1 MSQTHSLRP
10 GSIYVSF
17 INSVWLLL
25 IPFVVRYD
33 YSDGFQIL
41 FPSTFYWHLKW
52 ALCLYIVL
60 GWLGMFTIQ
69 TPNKALYTCVRVFE
83 STCTKSPLNC
93 SYQWQIY
100 DTIPSN
106 LSKGQD
112 SIYSWD
118 YTYRGL
124 DPNQVISTTICVQN
138 NL

>member
-10 GSIYVSF
+10 GSIYLSF
-17 INSVWLLL
+17 INSVWSLFCWFLSLWDVNLSFNILLTPGICPVSIYSLGL
-25 IPFVVRYD
+25 IRNVHY
-33 YSDGFQIL
+33 G
-41 FPSTFYWHLKW
+41 
-52 ALCLYIVL
+52 
-60 GWLGMFTIQ
+60 IQ

-112 SIYSWD
+112 SIFMGLYLI
-118 YTYRGL
+118 RGL
-124 DPNQVISTTICVQN
+124 DPNQVISTTICLQN